1 MKPVQA
7 EAPFKRERRGLHALT
22 ATMRPAMLRPAAT
35 AARIARMVDRVE
47 CVVIGA
53 GVVGLAIARALA
65 LRGREVVVLERAAQ
79 IGTETSSRNS
89 EVIHA
94 GIYYATGSLKARLCV
109 EGKEMLYRYLAEHG
123 IQHRRA
129 GKLIAATEPDQV
141 AALERLTKKAEE
153 NGVTDLEW
161 LDAEA
166 AKTLEPELRCFA
178 ALLSPSTGMLDSHGL
193 MLAYQGE
200 AEDHGAAIAFNS
212 PVVAGWIE
220 RNGFLLEA
228 GGPHPTQIA
237 CDLLINSAGLW
248 AQEVART
255 IEGIPRETVPVRY
268 LAKGS
273 YFTLSGKPPF
283 RRLIYP
289 APEVNFASLG
299 LHATVDLA
307 GQVRFGPDV
316 EWVDRIDY
324 DVDPRRAAMFYETIR
339 RYYPG
344 LKDASLQPGYAGVR
358 PKLQRPGGEPE
369 DFLIQGPALHGI
381 RNLVNLYGIESP
393 GLTSSLAI
401 AEEVQRRLDGA

>member
-1 MKPVQA
+1 
-7 EAPFKRERRGLHALT
+7 
-22 ATMRPAMLRPAAT
+22 
-35 AARIARMVDRVE
+35 MVDRVE

-65 LRGREVVVLERAAQ
+65 LRGREVVILEKAGQ

-94 GIYYATGSLKARLCV
+94 GIYYASGSLKARLCV
-109 EGKEMLYRYLAEHG
+109 AGREMLYRYLAERG

-129 GKLIAATEPDQV
+129 GKLIAATEPEQV
-141 AALERLTKKAEE
+141 AALERLKKKAEA
-153 NGVTDLEW
+153 NGVIDLEW
-161 LDAEA
+161 LDAGA
-166 AKTLEPELRCFA
+166 AKALEPELRCFA
-178 ALLSPSTGMLDSHGL
+178 ALLSPSTGTLDSHGL
-193 MLAYQGE
+193 MLAYRGD

-220 RNGFLLEA
+220 NNGFLLEV
-228 GGPHPTQIA
+228 GGPHPTRIA
-237 CDLLINSAGLW
+237 CDVLINSAGLW

-255 IEGIPRETVPVRY
+255 TEGIPREAIPTRY

-273 YFTLSGKPPF
+273 YFTVSGKPPF
-283 RRLIYP
+283 KRLIYP

-299 LHATVDLA
+299 LHATVDLG

-316 EWVDRIDY
+316 EWVDHIDY
-324 DVDPRRAAMFYETIR
+324 DVDPRRAAKFCETIR

-344 LKDASLQPGYAGVR
+344 LKDGSLHPGYAGVR
-358 PKLQRPGGEPE
+358 PKLQKPGGAPE
-369 DFLIQGPALHGI
+369 DFLIQGPALHSI
-381 RNLVNLYGIESP
+381 PNLVNLYGIESP

-401 AEEVQRRLDGA
+401 AEEVLRRLDRA